1 MKVKNNVDNVKV
13 HISDNVKVHISDNV
27 KVQISDN
34 VKVKIL
40 KKYFLVMPKF
50 F

>member
-1 MKVKNNVDNVKV
+1 MKVENNGDNVKV
-13 HISDNVKVHISDNV
+13 QICDNVKVQISDNV
-27 KVQISDN
+27 KVQISNN